1 MYDQPMAGGSERKRP
16 SGELVDARRRME
28 ERLIAGRPP
37 GKGDL
42 KTLWEAYQ
50 AAVVE
55 GQVWGDHRLPDDL
68 VADLKADHDAMVR
81 ELRERAQ
88 P

>member
-1 MYDQPMAGGSERKRP
+1 
-16 SGELVDARRRME
+16 ME

-37 GKGDL
+37 GPGDL

-50 AAVVE
+50 AAVIE

-68 VADLKADHDAMVR
+68 VSDLKADHDALVR
-81 ELRERAQ
+81 ELRERSV